1 MEYVP
6 SRPRQFRKREALP
19 ALSPSVQWLDVDTP
33 EVHPRRQ
40 GCGQPEGPERPCVP
54 ELSPH
59 GDTHIEQ
66 MLAQLAPYLSAQMS
80 PPQKGLSQA
89 P

>member
-1 MEYVP
+1 MV
-6 SRPRQFRKREALP
+6 SLKALNDLVEQSHS
-19 ALSPSVQWLDVDTP
+19 LSL
-33 EVHPRRQ
+33 
-40 GCGQPEGPERPCVP
+40 
-54 ELSPH
+54 H
-59 GDTHIEQ
+59 GDIHIEQ